1 MSEKQYF
8 KVLNGYYVKDEEARE
23 HIKGIVKFHAIKAS
37 SSCYVIEFPNGK
49 NMIIDTGL
57 STQWT
62 DIKNA
67 IDSLGITKFDY
78 AVLSHFHTDHIGN
91 VQNLINTYDFTGCKW
106 YVQLRPD
113 YVHYSSYIL
122 DPESDYNAQIT
133 LLENNGFTPIVPIN
147 NNYITVDADNDIK
160 IRFLNTDP
168 VIAQSYYDRYT
179 ENGVQGTEFNNFSL
193 ITEITHHN
201 VKILSTG
208 DIERPVEDQY
218 ASYLGK
224 VNVITA
230 PHHSVN
236 RDANRAFYFGT
247 MPDYAVILMPT
258 LSASPAY
265 RQLEYYKEIGTKVVA
280 SYSSEAIN
288 GMFTFTSDGYTVT
301 CNALYSTFTDTIFN
315 YSLPLV
321 NIYSLMNVT
330 SNNPATITLNEVLAN
345 IPKGSQLIQRWST
358 DYSAAFPALT
368 ANITSIFPMFN
379 NSMTVMLRS
388 MYNSYEIRV
397 YDGKSQ
403 MIATSLAT
411 NISWIK
417 SGTGVNDTNINTQ
430 AELLTYLSKITPGMY
445 TVNYYKDTNGDSGVL
460 QTDAGYLLTIS
471 KGSAGGAM
479 ITAVLKQAGT
489 GTDKCRAAFAYAS
502 GLNSTPSI
510 LWHKVNN

>member
-62 DIKNA
+62 NIKNA

-122 DPESDYNAQIT
+122 DPESDYKAQIT

-193 ITEITHHN
+193 IT
-201 VKILSTG
+201 
-208 DIERPVEDQY
+208 
-218 ASYLGK
+218 
-224 VNVITA
+224 
-230 PHHSVN
+230 
-236 RDANRAFYFGT
+236 
-247 MPDYAVILMPT
+247 
-258 LSASPAY
+258 
-265 RQLEYYKEIGTKVVA
+265 
-280 SYSSEAIN
+280 
-288 GMFTFTSDGYTVT
+288 
-301 CNALYSTFTDTIFN
+301 
-315 YSLPLV
+315 
-321 NIYSLMNVT
+321 
-330 SNNPATITLNEVLAN
+330 
-345 IPKGSQLIQRWST
+345 
-358 DYSAAFPALT
+358 
-368 ANITSIFPMFN
+368 
-379 NSMTVMLRS
+379 
-388 MYNSYEIRV
+388 
-397 YDGKSQ
+397 
-403 MIATSLAT
+403 
-411 NISWIK
+411 
-417 SGTGVNDTNINTQ
+417 
-430 AELLTYLSKITPGMY
+430 
-445 TVNYYKDTNGDSGVL
+445 
-460 QTDAGYLLTIS
+460 
-471 KGSAGGAM
+471 
-479 ITAVLKQAGT
+479 
-489 GTDKCRAAFAYAS
+489 
-502 GLNSTPSI
+502 
-510 LWHKVNN
+510 